1 MNLNPQEHMSDESEI
16 IRLAQKGDLEAF
28 NQLVLAYQDMAFNT
42 AYRILS
48 DADNACDAAQTALIS
63 AYRNIKRFRGGSF
76 RAWLMRIVT
85 NACYD
90 EFRKRK
96 RQPTIPLEP
105 AGYDNQPDLDTVR
118 WLTDKAPT
126 PEQAQ
131 EIAELDQAIQHC
143 LDKLPQDFRVVVV
156 LVDLEGL
163 DYKEASRIVSKPLG
177 TIKSRLARAR
187 VRLQSCLQQFR
198 ELLPDKFRLEDEA
211 FS

>member
-1 MNLNPQEHMSDESEI
+1 MPDELDLI
-16 IRLAQKGDLEAF
+16 QLAKEGDLDAF
-28 NQLVLAYQDMAFNT
+28 NQLVLAYQDIAFNT

-48 DADNACDAAQTALIS
+48 DADSACDAAQTAFILV
-63 AYRNIKRFRGGSF
+63 YRKIKQFRGGSF

-90 EFRKRK
+90 ELRKRK
-96 RQPTIPLEP
+96 RHPTIPLEP
-105 AGYDNQPDLDTVR
+105 AGYDNQQEFDSVR
-118 WLTDKAPT
+118 WLTDKTPT

-143 LDKLPQDFRVVVV
+143 LDHLPQDFRVVVV
-156 LVDLEGL
+156 LIDIEGM
-163 DYKEASRIVSKPLG
+163 DYQEAAQIISKPLG

-198 ELLPDKFRLEDEA
+198 ELLPGRFRLEDEA
-211 FS
+211 LS

>member
-1 MNLNPQEHMSDESEI
+1 MSDESVA
-16 IRLAQKGDLEAF
+16 IRAAQEGDLDAF

-48 DADNACDAAQTALIS
+48 DADSACDAVQIALIS
-63 AYRNIKRFRGGSF
+63 AYRNIRKFKGGSF

-90 EFRKRK
+90 ELRKRK
-96 RQPTIPLEP
+96 RRPTIPLEP
-105 AGYDNQPDLDTVR
+105 SGYDGQQDLDTVR
-118 WLTDKAPT
+118 WLIDKSQT

-143 LDKLPQDFRVVVV
+143 LENLPQDFRIVVVM
-156 LVDLEGL
+156 VDIEGM
-163 DYKEASRIVSKPLG
+163 DYQEAAQIIRKPLG

-198 ELLPDKFRLEDEA
+198 ELLPDKFRLEDETI
-211 FS
+211 S

>member
-1 MNLNPQEHMSDESEI
+1 MPDELDLI
-16 IRLAQKGDLEAF
+16 QLAKEGDLDAF
-28 NQLVLAYQDMAFNT
+28 NQLVLAYQDIAFNT

-48 DADNACDAAQTALIS
+48 DADSACDAAQTAFILV
-63 AYRNIKRFRGGSF
+63 YRKIKQFRGGSF

-90 EFRKRK
+90 ELRKRK
-96 RQPTIPLEP
+96 RHPTIPLEP
-105 AGYDNQPDLDTVR
+105 AGYDNQQEFDSVR
-118 WLTDKAPT
+118 WLTDKTPT

-143 LDKLPQDFRVVVV
+143 LDHLPQDFRVVVV
-156 LVDLEGL
+156 VIDIEGM
-163 DYKEASRIVSKPLG
+163 DYQEAAQIISKPLG

-198 ELLPDKFRLEDEA
+198 ELLPGRFRLEDEA
-211 FS
+211 LS

>member
-1 MNLNPQEHMSDESEI
+1 MSDESEI